1 MKKFVLLCTTALLPS
16 AVYAQSTGTV
26 ETENREIVITG
37 SKARSVGGV
46 QTPNT
51 PKAKVV
57 LTQEMIARQGAG
69 QSILDTINLV
79 PGVSFQNNDAYGS
92 AGGTL
97 TIRGF
102 DSPLPRDF
110 VWRAQEQHINPA
122 FLHGVP
128 RERINRKGAVA
139 VSRELR
145 VELGHIRRGTVALAP
160 QQDRFLHA
168 GMREQQASQLEAGIP
183 GCTDD
188 RGL

>member
-1 MKKFVLLCTTALLPS
+1 VKKFVLLCTTALLPS

-102 DSPLPRDF
+102 DSSRISLTFDGIPLNDSGNYALF
-110 VWRAQEQHINPA
+110 TNQMPA
-122 FLHGVP
+122 SEIATRMNLPLTTVD
-128 RERINRKGAVA
+128 ERLQLARMHCRK
-139 VSRELR
+139 R
-145 VELGHIRRGTVALAP
+145 
-160 QQDRFLHA
+160 
-168 GMREQQASQLEAGIP
+168 LEAG
-183 GCTDD
+183 GS
-188 RGL
+188 L